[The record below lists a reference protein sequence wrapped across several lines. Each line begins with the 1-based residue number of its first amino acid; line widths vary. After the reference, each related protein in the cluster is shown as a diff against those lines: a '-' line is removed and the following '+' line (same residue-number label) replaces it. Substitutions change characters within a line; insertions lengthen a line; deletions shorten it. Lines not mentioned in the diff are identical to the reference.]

1 MLGKASQLFVCL
13 FQETLSGYQGP
24 LVGGAADFPG
34 FVKSGHLEGDDFP
47 GDAGDLRLCPD
58 LQPHRGGGGVGQIQ
72 GDAHRGLPLLKSRS
86 NGFTGCALHKGCHAG
101 GGIDQ
106 KVAGTHF
113 QGGV

>member
-47 GDAGDLRLCPD
+47 GDAGDLRSARTSSPTGVAEVWARSRAMPTEVCPSSRAGAMAS
-58 LQPHRGGGGVGQIQ
+58 QAAPSIRAAMQGV
-72 GDAHRGLPLLKSRS
+72 A
-86 NGFTGCALHKGCHAG
+86 
-101 GGIDQ
+101 
-106 KVAGTHF
+106 
-113 QGGV
+113 